1 LHPIPLPT
9 SRSVT
14 TVQWPELRR
23 STPRSPTD
31 HVPDAPAN
39 RLVAAIDER
48 FDELLRNWI
57 TDQLATLRRAQ
68 IAESDLR
75 AQCTELL
82 QIMRRAL
89 VGGAPLD
96 VEAQAW
102 APARDLLGRISVSRA
117 QQGFSSTETATFV
130 LSLKRPLFG
139 VLRTASKDA
148 DALAD
153 DIWTATLLLD
163 QLALYTT
170 EVYLKARQELIAR
183 QQQDMLELSTPVVKL
198 WEGVLALPM
207 IGTLDSARTQ
217 VVMESL
223 LQRIVETGSD
233 VAILDITG
241 VPTVDTLTAQHL
253 LKTVTAARLM
263 GAECIISGIRPQIA
277 QTIVHLGV
285 DLGDVIT
292 KATLA
297 DAFKLALSRLG
308 LAITRPKAAPGAV
321 RPAAPTTD

>member
-1 LHPIPLPT
+1 MLSTTIFAISSRTSTVALPRCGAST
-9 SRSVT
+9 TFGILRSASRD
-14 TVQWPELRR
+14 
-23 STPRSPTD
+23 TD
-31 HVPDAPAN
+31 
-39 RLVAAIDER
+39 
-48 FDELLRNWI
+48 
-57 TDQLATLRRAQ
+57 
-68 IAESDLR
+68 S
-75 AQCTELL
+75 
-82 QIMRRAL
+82 
-89 VGGAPLD
+89 
-96 VEAQAW
+96 
-102 APARDLLGRISVSRA
+102 
-117 QQGFSSTETATFV
+117 
-130 LSLKRPLFG
+130 
-139 VLRTASKDA
+139 
-148 DALAD
+148 LAD
-153 DIWTATLLLD
+153 DIWSATLLLD
-163 QLALYTT
+163 QLALHTT
-170 EVYLKARQELIAR
+170 DVYLRARQELISR

-207 IGTLDSARTQ
+207 IGTLDSSRTQ

-308 LAITRPKAAPGAV
+308 LGIMRQRHAPVAAHA
-321 RPAAPTTD
+321 AAPTAD